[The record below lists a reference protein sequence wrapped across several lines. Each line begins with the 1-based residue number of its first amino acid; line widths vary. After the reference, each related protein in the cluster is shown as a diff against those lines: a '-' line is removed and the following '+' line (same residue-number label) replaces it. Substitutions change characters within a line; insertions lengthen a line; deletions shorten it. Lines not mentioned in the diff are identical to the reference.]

1 MLARV
6 CTHYLVDDANG
17 GMRGK
22 RVTEGITLYLTRA
35 ATHLPALKRAL
46 PFSLAAVAV
55 STFSSSDISYV
66 ALGCTSGRPCGERNA
81 SQQPLLRTKR
91 LQLRNQPWSLLPAEA
106 CTKESRRQPPHAY
119 RQLLPEHTRVQP
131 ACTCPRFCMR
141 EGMRKGHATSGCTHH
156 FVPRFDELRRMK
168 WKYQYVRA

>member
-6 CTHYLVDDANG
+6 CAHYLVSDANG

-46 PFSLAAVAV
+46 PFSLAAVAA

-66 ALGCTSGRPCGERNA
+66 ALGCTCRRPCVEGA
-81 SQQPLLRTKR
+81 TLLSNRCSGPKGCSSEIS
-91 LQLRNQPWSLLPAEA
+91 RNQPWSLLPAEA

-131 ACTCPRFCMR
+131 ACTCPRLCMR
-141 EGMRKGHATSGCTHH
+141 EGMRKGQATSGCTHH
-156 FVPRFDELRRMK
+156 FVPRFDEL
-168 WKYQYVRA
+168 WKL